1 MGEWEARSF
10 QNSLE
15 TLVQIALH
23 ETGTQDYAFLR
34 EAPSPARRILLAGG
48 GAVAVHQITQVD
60 CVSWRINFAARSCC
74 RDKSAEPNRHSL
86 AQLVLVTRRAR
97 MGGAPQ

>member
-34 EAPSPARRILLAGG
+34 EAPSPARRILWPAVVQSRCIKSLKWIVSL
-48 GAVAVHQITQVD
+48 GA
-60 CVSWRINFAARSCC
+60 
-74 RDKSAEPNRHSL
+74 
-86 AQLVLVTRRAR
+86 
-97 MGGAPQ
+97 